1 MPNWLKWVFNITAVF
16 GTESNTA
23 LPVILSWIC
32 AVTFA
37 YVTNRIWVFESKA
50 KGAGILAECSKF
62 FGARVLTLLI
72 DMLIMFLMVD
82 LTGISGALWELFAKI
97 VDSVVV
103 LILNYV
109 LSKVLVFRKKKE

>member
-1 MPNWLKWVFNITAVF
+1 M
-16 GTESNTA
+16 
-23 LPVILSWIC
+23 
-32 AVTFA
+32 
-37 YVTNRIWVFESKA
+37 
-50 KGAGILAECSKF
+50 
-62 FGARVLTLLI
+62 LTLLI